1 MYFKRYSFAVLIFTV
16 IVSWYIY
23 AFITSSS
30 LAPTLYTLKLPL
42 LPVAAWI
49 AILIGIVYLFS
60 ILHFSSASLISSFR
74 LRKFSKDHDKLLIA
88 LSNAY
93 LQNSTPQNY
102 QTDRYKL
109 LGTLVQNSSM
119 YFNGEVSDIDH
130 GGLNQIL
137 QIIHNIKN
145 GEVVELKK
153 YNLDPTN
160 PFVIANNLNRYKAHQ
175 LSPEDILK
183 KQDAY
188 DHALVI
194 TAYNDLVKTASFDT
208 ILKHKEIM
216 NKDALFI
223 ILDRLN
229 LEENG
234 LELSNDQL
242 KELINLVDADEQTY
256 IEMSKLLST
265 KLSPESRIKLFETLS
280 ETHEKAMNAYL
291 FTLFDLE
298 MLSAADEILN
308 NTQPDEYVSFKAYS
322 SLKKCNQNYDI
333 SLFV

>member
-1 MYFKRYSFAVLIFTV
+1 MYFKRYSIAVLAFIIV
-16 IVSWYIY
+16 VSWYIY
-23 AFITSSS
+23 AFVSSGAI
-30 LAPTLYTLKLPL
+30 APGIYTWKLPS
-42 LPVAAWI
+42 LPIAVWI
-49 AILIGIVYLFS
+49 AILLGIVYFFS
-60 ILHFSSASLISSFR
+60 ILHFSSVSLLSSFR
-74 LRKFSKDHDKLLIA
+74 LRKFGKDYDKLIVA
-88 LSNAY
+88 LGQAY
-93 LQNSTPQNY
+93 LQNHISQDY

-109 LGTLVQNSSM
+109 LGALVQNSSI
-119 YFNGEVSDIDH
+119 YFNGEIADIDNEQ
-130 GGLNQIL
+130 LRQTL

-153 YNLDPTN
+153 YNLEANN
-160 PFVIANNLNRYKAHQ
+160 PFVLSNNLNRYKAHQ

-183 KQDAY
+183 KQDLYSHELA
-188 DHALVI
+188 VM
-194 TAYNDLVKTASFDT
+194 AYNDLVKTASYDT
-208 ILKHKEIM
+208 VLKYKELL

-234 LELSNDQL
+234 LELSNEQL
-242 KELINLVDADEQTY
+242 KELVNMVDIDEATY

-265 KLSPESRIKLFETLS
+265 KLSPESRIKLFENLS
-280 ETHEKAMNAYL
+280 EVHEKAMRAYL

-298 MLSAADEILN
+298 MLGVADEILH
-308 NTQPDEYVSFKAYS
+308 NTQPGEYESLKAYS